1 MASRMHV
8 VASIEDILRI
18 ARQFPVFPCNLN
30 KQPLTKNG
38 FYDATQDEVQIVQWW
53 KAHPEALVGV
63 PTGTKTGLIVID
75 VDPHKCTG
83 ATTAWIQDHSAA
95 LFSTRHHDTRRDGK
109 HYLFRSRETYASGA
123 DIWLD
128 GEKRPGLDIRAE
140 GGYIIWWHL
149 HGCQAEGDIAEL
161 PPSLLVDRLRMAPPK
176 TLQAHQRLLVSDT
189 NWAASRARVVE
200 ALAYLDAADRDT
212 WVKIG
217 QAIHIASA
225 GSDDGFNVWHWW
237 SAGNGGPTVPASY
250 VNERDCR
257 YAWSSFNQRI
267 DGKQLVT
274 LGTLFAL
281 AYANGLERA
290 EKVPDMPDDGR
301 WAPFDPSVYEDMP
314 PELTPEEWSEPVVE
328 ESPEKSVRKPM
339 DWTQL
344 EGLEPP
350 SRQWVVDNWIGRG
363 YVTLLAGPPGSGK
376 TAICQTIGAAVSLGK
391 PVIDNVPR
399 PMNVLGWFGE
409 DDEDE
414 LWRRQI
420 AIARQLETPLSAFK
434 DRFVLHPYPSTDITL
449 CTLSGGVLE
458 QTSMLKELREQIGD
472 YKAELVFLDSV
483 ARVFGGNEND
493 RHQVTKFIAWLTWAL
508 EPTNAGLVLL
518 GHPAKGAGSEFS
530 GSTAWEASV
539 RARLYFGFKNP
550 DEQQDEDSV
559 DDPDARVLAK
569 RKTNYSQKD
578 IRQVRW
584 IDGCMQPQS
593 VGEPSLNR
601 FSRSPEFLAD
611 EAVRIYRRLKSMGI
625 DTGANH
631 AGNYLPKVAARNRLL
646 ENGITEKDLRVGLSE
661 ALKTGRLRVGQ
672 IGMYANRSPKTGLL
686 EG

>member
-217 QAIHIASA
+217 QAIHMASA

-281 AYANGLERA
+281 AYANGLERT
-290 EKVPDMPDDGR
+290 EKVPEMPDDGR

-314 PELTPEEWSEPVVE
+314 PELTPEEWSEPLEVKEAAVATPGSSISFSDITPILDSAYLIKGVVQANSLTMMVGASGDGKSFFTIDACMAIATGQSWYGHKVNRGLVVYVAAE
-328 ESPEKSVRKPM
+328 GGMGINNRFAAIKQKRVLSGAPIELVKAAVNLMDAAECDALVQLVRAAESKHGEKCAAIVFDTLARCMSGDENSTEDMNAAVKGADGIRTAIGCTVIVVHHYGKDASRGARGSTVLKAAVDTEISFEIRGESRVAKSTKQRDLEGGIEFAFDLETIFLGTDMEGEQVTSCVVRK
-339 DWTQL
+339 L
-344 EGLEPP
+344 EGNDIPVPAKKPP
-350 SRQWVVDNWIGRG
+350 SGATQAKLYRHLQELKQGGANGVW
-363 YVTLLAGPPGSGK
+363 T
-376 TAICQTIGAAVSLGK
+376 TAELRKMARDLGATRTTAHDL
-391 PVIDNVPR
+391 P
-399 PMNVLGWFGE
+399 
-409 DDEDE
+409 
-414 LWRRQI
+414 
-420 AIARQLETPLSAFK
+420 
-434 DRFVLHPYPSTDITL
+434 ITL
-449 CTLSGGVLE
+449 SSSGH
-458 QTSMLKELREQIGD
+458 LKNIGGA
-472 YKAELVFLDSV
+472 Y
-483 ARVFGGNEND
+483 
-493 RHQVTKFIAWLTWAL
+493 AL
-508 EPTNAGLVLL
+508 
-518 GHPAKGAGSEFS
+518 
-530 GSTAWEASV
+530 
-539 RARLYFGFKNP
+539 
-550 DEQQDEDSV
+550 V
-559 DDPDARVLAK
+559 DD
-569 RKTNYSQKD
+569 
-578 IRQVRW
+578 
-584 IDGCMQPQS
+584 
-593 VGEPSLNR
+593 
-601 FSRSPEFLAD
+601 
-611 EAVRIYRRLKSMGI
+611 
-625 DTGANH
+625 
-631 AGNYLPKVAARNRLL
+631 
-646 ENGITEKDLRVGLSE
+646 
-661 ALKTGRLRVGQ
+661 
-672 IGMYANRSPKTGLL
+672 
-686 EG
+686 